1 MNRIHLDLPHLE
13 IATMYSTA
21 HFTNIAEMAIFCAE
35 LTKQNIRYDVKA
47 YDDNSYVVTITGF

>member
-1 MNRIHLDLPHLE
+1 
-13 IATMYSTA
+13 MYSTA

-35 LTKQNIRYDVKA
+35 LTKCGIRYDVKA